1 MPLGRYP
8 ERVKAFRKW
17 AAERIDKASITDS
30 VTGSTTSRTHP
41 RRRRRNRRF
50 RRRLKKE
57 E

>member
-1 MPLGRYP
+1 MPLGKYP